1 VLYDQNVT
9 RKSGSTIP
17 IKLKLCDA
25 TRRNVSSW
33 SVKLTAETV
42 MRVSDNADGPLDDA
56 GSANPDANFRYDGG
70 LGGYIFNLKTTGL
83 TTGTYALE
91 FSVTGDPVKHRVQFK
106 VR

>member
-1 VLYDQNVT
+1 MWNT
-9 RKSGSTIP
+9 S
-17 IKLKLCDA
+17 
-25 TRRNVSSW
+25 
-33 SVKLTAETV
+33 
-42 MRVSDNADGPLDDA
+42 